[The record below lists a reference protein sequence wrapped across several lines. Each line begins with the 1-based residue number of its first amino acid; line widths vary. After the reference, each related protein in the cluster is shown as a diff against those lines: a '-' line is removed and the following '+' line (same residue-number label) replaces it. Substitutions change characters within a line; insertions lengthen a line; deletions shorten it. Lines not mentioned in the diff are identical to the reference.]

1 MAAVQRAAYLQIVA
15 GIALFGT
22 GAVFVRLIDLPAPT
36 IVAAQALLTTLAL
49 LAIHRLRR
57 PAMPLRLPRDRGLAL
72 LLGALL
78 TADHLLFTAGI
89 QRTTVATMMTLIYLY
104 PVLTALL
111 SVWFLGE
118 RLQRRLVVALALGV
132 AGTAAVVS
140 PDLAELRIT
149 DLGASAMG
157 VGVAFLAAFQ
167 RILAKRLHPSLSTLT
182 VNVHKYGVIAL
193 LLLPGLAGLP
203 GNLTP
208 RTALLLVASALIS
221 GVFAAFLVLSGI
233 RKVEAGKA
241 AVLGYV
247 EPVVALGLAALVLAE
262 VPTPHALVGA
272 LCVFASGYLVLRG

>member
-1 MAAVQRAAYLQIVA
+1 MQRVAYLQIVA

-22 GAVFVRLIDLPAPT
+22 GAVFIRLIDLPAPT
-36 IVAAQALLTTLAL
+36 IVAAEALLATLAL
-49 LAIHRLRR
+49 LAVHKLRR
-57 PAMPLRLPRDRGLAL
+57 PAMALRLPRDRGLAL

-78 TADHLLFTAGI
+78 AADHLLFTSGI
-89 QRTTVATMMTLIYLY
+89 QRTTVATMMTLAYLY

-118 RLQRRLVVALALGV
+118 RLQRHIVVALGLGV
-132 AGTAAVVS
+132 TGTAAIIT

-157 VGVAFLAAFQ
+157 LGVAFLAALQ
-167 RILAKRLHPSLSTLT
+167 RILVTRLHPSLSSLT

-203 GNLTP
+203 GNLTL
-208 RTALLLVASALIS
+208 RNGLLLVVSALIS

-241 AVLGYV
+241 AVLSYV
-247 EPVVALGLAALVLAE
+247 EPVVALGLAALVLSE
-262 VPTPHALVGA
+262 VPAPHALVGA